1 MNKSLK
7 NCLLLPIMT
16 LLFSL
21 FITAFIPSHN
31 VQAATQDNYLNNIK
45 KKGTLVMG
53 TAPDY
58 PPYEFIG
65 KGDSGSQV
73 YGADIDL
80 GQKIAKNMDVKL
92 KVKSMGFDSLLV
104 ALQTHKIDMVIAG
117 LNKTPER
124 AKSVDF
130 SNSYYTAGSSLVINK
145 ADKNKIKS
153 YKDLKNS
160 SVGAQVGSV
169 QYDEAKKFIKGVN
182 LKGMEN
188 INDLVLALKSNKIA
202 AIPMDNSVAQA
213 YVSHND
219 GITKI
224 NSGFSTEGS
233 GNNAAFPKGAQSL
246 VNSANDTIK
255 EINAKNEYVKNFV
268 PDAIKHMPDNKNT
281 STANSMWQY
290 KSFFIEG
297 IKNTILISVIAVI
310 FGIILGIIFALMRLS
325 HNWLLHAVAVCYIE
339 FIRGTPQLVQ
349 IMFVYFG
356 LGAVVNV
363 PALTAGIVAISINSG
378 AYVAEIIRSGITS
391 ISVGQNEAAL
401 SLGLSSKQSM
411 RYIVLPQAFKNIWP
425 ALGNELVTLIKDSSL
440 ASTIGVGELMYQMRA
455 VQADTYK
462 GVAPIAIIMVIYFII
477 TFAISRMM
485 KYFEGKFNHG
495 TND

>member
-1 MNKSLK
+1 MKHFK
-7 NCLLLPIMT
+7 FIAIMFIFFIGLLGM
-16 LLFSL
+16 FS
-21 FITAFIPSHN
+21 TTN
-31 VQAATQDNYLNNIK
+31 VNAANTNDHYLANIK

-53 TAPDY
+53 TSPDY
-58 PPYEFIG
+58 PPYEFLG
-65 KGDSGSQV
+65 NKDGQNEV
-73 YGADIDL
+73 EGADVQL
-80 GQKIAKNMDVKL
+80 GQKIAKDMGVKL
-92 KVKSMGFDSLLV
+92 QVKSMGFDSLLV
-104 ALQTHKIDMVIAG
+104 GLQTNKVDMVIAG
-117 LNKTPER
+117 LNKTPQR
-124 AKSVDF
+124 AKSVSF
-130 SNSYYTAGSSLVINK
+130 SNSYYKSGTGLIINK
-145 ADKNKIKS
+145 DEKNKIKD
-153 YKDLKNS
+153 YHDLKGKA
-160 SVGAQVGSV
+160 VGAQVGSV
-169 QYDEAKKFIKGVN
+169 QYDSMKKLAGVST
-182 LKGMEN
+182 KGMEN
-188 INDLVLALKSNKIA
+188 ANDLIMALKSNKISA
-202 AIPMDNSVAQA
+202 VAMDQSVSQA
-213 YVSHND
+213 YANH
-219 GITKI
+219 
-224 NSGFSTEGS
+224 NSGIVTIPSGLHSGDSDNNIAFS
-233 GNNAAFPKGAQSL
+233 KGANSL
-246 VNSANDTIK
+246 VQSANKTITNLQK
-255 EINAKNEYVKNFV
+255 DNQYTNKFIPTAINE
-268 PDAIKHMPDNKNT
+268 MPNNKNQ

-290 KSFFIEG
+290 KDFFISG
-297 IKNTILISVIAVI
+297 IENTILISVISVI
-310 FGIILGIIFALMRLS
+310 FGIILGVIFALMRLS

-378 AYVAEIIRSGITS
+378 AYVAEIIRGGITS

-440 ASTIGVGELMYQMRA
+440 ASVIGVGELMYQMRA

-477 TFAISRMM
+477 TFTISRMM

>member
-1 MNKSLK
+1 MHTLK
-7 NCLLLPIMT
+7 KIFIIPIITLIMSICLVNL
-16 LLFSL
+16 
-21 FITAFIPSHN
+21 IPNNN
-31 VQAATQDNYLNNIK
+31 VQASTQDHYLQNIK
-45 KKGTLVMG
+45 KKGYLVMG

-58 PPYEFIG
+58 PPYEFMG
-65 KGDSGSQV
+65 NKDGQNKV
-73 YGADIDL
+73 EGADVQL
-80 GQKIAKNMDVKL
+80 GQKIAKDMGVKL
-92 KVKSMGFDSLLV
+92 QVKSMGFDSLLV
-104 ALQTHKIDMVIAG
+104 ALQTNKVDMVIAG
-117 LNKTPER
+117 LNKTPQR

-130 SNSYYTAGSSLVINK
+130 SNSYYTAGTSFVINK

-160 SVGAQVGSV
+160 TIGAQVGSV
-169 QYDEAKKFIKGVN
+169 QYDLVKKQIPGIN

-188 INDLVLALKSNKIA
+188 INDLILALKSNKIS
-202 AIPMDNSVAQA
+202 AIPMDNAVGQA
-213 YVSHND
+213 YVSHNS
-219 GITKI
+219 GLMQVKSGL
-224 NSGFSTEGS
+224 NSSDS
-233 GNNAAFPKGAQSL
+233 GNNIAFSKGANSL
-246 VNSANDTIK
+246 VQSANKTITNLQK
-255 EINAKNEYVKNFV
+255 DNQYTNKFIPTAINE
-268 PDAIKHMPDNKNT
+268 MPNNKNQ

-290 KSFFIEG
+290 KDFFISG
-297 IKNTILISVIAVI
+297 IENTILISVISVI
-310 FGIILGIIFALMRLS
+310 FGIILGVIFALMRLS

-378 AYVAEIIRSGITS
+378 AYVAEIIRGGITS

-440 ASTIGVGELMYQMRA
+440 ASVIGVGELMYQMRA

-477 TFAISRMM
+477 TFTISRMM